1 MLTKRQF
8 KNIAIS
14 FVLTIMATPVM
25 GQDLLAKQAPIDRRM
40 KAVDSMALK
49 RLFQASRVMRIPQPT
64 FIMTGTTVM
73 PTRLPFFQTLSA
85 LTFVTSACRLPVVC

>member
-40 KAVDSMALK
+40 KVCRQHGTQK
-49 RLFQASRVMRIPQPT
+49 T
-64 FIMTGTTVM
+64 FPG
-73 PTRLPFFQTLSA
+73 
-85 LTFVTSACRLPVVC
+85 

>member
-1 MLTKRQF
+1 
-8 KNIAIS
+8 
-14 FVLTIMATPVM
+14 M

-49 RLFQASRVMRIPQPT
+49 DFSRLRVMRIPQPT
-64 FIMTGTTVM
+64 FIMTGTTAM